1 MGFASPANDYLQ
13 KSLSLD
19 ELLIHRPAA
28 TFFVRASGDSMT
40 EAGIADGAIL
50 VVDRS
55 LTPQDDDI
63 VVVLLDGE
71 HRVRRIRF
79 DKGVVYLL
87 ANEDQA
93 TITVSQEQDFEVWGV
108 VSSAINQYRQS

>member
-1 MGFASPANDYLQ
+1 MGFASPASDYLQ

-28 TFFVRASGDSMT
+28 TFFGRASGNSMT
-40 EAGIADGAIL
+40 EAGIVDGAIL

-55 LTPQDDDI
+55 LKPQDDDI
-63 VVVLLDGE
+63 VVVVLDGE
-71 HRVRRIRF
+71 HKVRRIRF

-93 TITVSQEQDFEVWGV
+93 VVKVSQEQDFEVWGV